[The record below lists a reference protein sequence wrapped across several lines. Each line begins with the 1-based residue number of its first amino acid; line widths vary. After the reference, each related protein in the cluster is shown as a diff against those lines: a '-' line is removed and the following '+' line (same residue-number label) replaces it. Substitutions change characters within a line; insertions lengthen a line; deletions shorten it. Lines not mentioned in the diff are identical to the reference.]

1 MACVDWWGI
10 FPVLRAKPC
19 GCCLAHGLV
28 GWWQVPYLPTISWYE
43 SNTMEIRGYQEKNG
57 WRIWETLNRS
67 WVTRETSCPLLFC
80 DIEDPGFW
88 CLMNRHPLWSTGHL
102 QCSFNPHGAIMLS
115 LGEKIRHLTHHSSW
129 YRLWMFFFLS
139 VGMPFCWSIYS
150 LALSFHGDRDAF
162 L

>member
-1 MACVDWWGI
+1 MTDMLVWVLTLPDRSILVYRWENRSPERSSDLLKAAGSRMACVDWWGI

-67 WVTRETSCPLLFC
+67 WVTRDRLPALYFSVILRTQDFGVLWIVILCGLLV
-80 DIEDPGFW
+80 I
-88 CLMNRHPLWSTGHL
+88 
-102 QCSFNPHGAIMLS
+102 FNV
-115 LGEKIRHLTHHSSW
+115 HLTLMVQSCCPW
-129 YRLWMFFFLS
+129 VRK
-139 VGMPFCWSIYS
+139 
-150 LALSFHGDRDAF
+150 
-162 L
+162 